1 MSIAIIVHGGAGNIP
16 SAIRADHAAGI
27 RQAAELGYAALAAG
41 QTALDAVQAAV
52 MCLEDLPAFN
62 AGRGS
67 CLTSA
72 GTIEMDAGLMDG
84 THLRIGAVAALAEVS
99 NPIAVCRLVLERSD
113 HILFAG
119 QGAADFAHA
128 HGVRRVPL
136 ATLLTERRRDELRR
150 LSQGTFQDTLA
161 QEQEPESGDTVG
173 AVALDHDGNLAAACS
188 TGGMSLKAPGRVG
201 DSPLPGCGYYADS
214 QLGGCATTGYGEAIA
229 RSQLAFRAIDGLN
242 RGLEPQSAAEAAL
255 HFLATRTNGWAGL
268 IVLDRTGQIGAAYNS
283 LRMTYAWRRESDA
296 DITIV
301 A

>member
-16 SAIRADHAAGI
+16 SAIRVDHAAGI
-27 RQAAELGYAALAAG
+27 RQAADLGYTALAAG
-41 QTALDAVQAAV
+41 RPALDAVQIAV

-84 THLRIGAVAALAEVS
+84 TDLRIGAVATLGEVS
-99 NPIAVCRLVLERSD
+99 NPIAVCRLILEHSD

-119 QGAADFAHA
+119 QGAADFARV
-128 HGVRRVPL
+128 HGIARVPIS
-136 ATLLTERRRDELRR
+136 ALLTERRRADYLR
-150 LSQGTFQDTLA
+150 LSQGTFRDTLA
-161 QEQEPESGDTVG
+161 LEQAPESGDTVG
-173 AVALDHDGNLAAACS
+173 AVALDCSGNIAAACS

-229 RSQLAFRAIDGLN
+229 RSQLAFRAVDGLN
-242 RGLEPQSAAEAAL
+242 RGLQPQAAAEAAL
-255 HFLATRTNGWAGL
+255 KYLAARTKGWAGL
-268 IVLDRTGQIGAAYNS
+268 ILLDRTGQIGATYNS
-283 LRMTYAWRRESDA
+283 LHMTYAWRCEGDP
-296 DITIV
+296 DITIG